1 MAHLP
6 RWGSAF
12 VLSPENLSAFLDW
25 FALQPQDVQLAHCKL
40 FVVEH
45 RDSSMI
51 QHFRKV
57 PPALMWGRDQSQNP
71 VVTEMETRPCDVEN
85 CWRCTSEVG
94 GYVFRWIGP
103 WSCMEAVRLA
113 EEVGFGPANRLAVEK
128 KWRECTTCH
137 YCASRTRTARTTG
150 RYGPGKTTPHV
161 RVDPIVS
168 DGSLP

>member
-113 EEVGFGPANRLAVEK
+113 EEVGFGPSNWKRSGASAQPATTAPPE
-128 KWRECTTCH
+128 RE
-137 YCASRTRTARTTG
+137 R
-150 RYGPGKTTPHV
+150 PGQQADMGQERRRHMYELTK
-161 RVDPIVS
+161 
-168 DGSLP
+168 